1 MQVDVGDCS
10 RLEPGNIQEVKK
22 KLVFSSRYHLFSG
35 HLSLLQYFVRPTSF
49 SLVNLHK
56 HLLGAAPKFSHGA
69 EVLLHMQYKHSSID
83 VPN

>member
-1 MQVDVGDCS
+1 MQVDCS
-10 RLEPGNIQEVKK
+10 RLERGNIQEVKK

-69 EVLLHMQYKHSSID
+69 EVLLHMQYKHSSIG